1 MGYFGNKSC
10 WEFRIVEF
18 SNFIK
23 TLHISYSG
31 RKLETQI
38 KFCLVSLQIRENWQY
53 NSYKVLFVYNY
64 LSVTQIYKN
73 LDSQH
78 IR

>member
-18 SNFIK
+18 SKFNK
-23 TLHISYSG
+23 SLHISDSG
-31 RKLETQI
+31 RKLQTQI